1 MREILFPALQEIQGP
16 PVIQKNG
23 IITDHGDEM
32 SLFVYKGRLMY
43 MDAGRLRC
51 TDYFTG
57 EAHEP
62 IPDAMGT
69 YYLSLFCENDV
80 LYVFATKENC
90 VWRFVSEDL
99 DHWSA
104 GQVVCTF
111 PENFELFNTSV
122 CKDENGYMMAV
133 EAGGADDRFPDR
145 NDRPNPYIGRRFTE
159 FFAHSADLE
168 HWDLLPFENGYTMLR
183 YNACPALRWC
193 DGYYYMI
200 CLEELPLRRYAPYIY
215 RTKDFSTWE
224 IGFYNPLFVPSR
236 EDLYP
241 KPGAVLSEENLQ
253 MNFRHINTNNS
264 DVDLCEY
271 EGKTYIV
278 YCSGNQGATW
288 GGQNCEAVYDGPLEA
303 FLKANFT

>member
-1 MREILFPALQEIQGP
+1 MREIIFPSVTEIKGP
-16 PVIQKNG
+16 PVIRKNG

-32 SLFVYKGRLMY
+32 SLFLYKRQLMY
-43 MDAGRLRC
+43 MDAGHLRC

-57 EAHEP
+57 KAHEP
-62 IPDAMGT
+62 IPDAKGT
-69 YYLSLFCENDV
+69 YYLSVFCENDTV
-80 LYVFATKENC
+80 YAFASRENC
-90 VWRFVSEDL
+90 IFRFVTRDL
-99 DHWSA
+99 DHWTE
-104 GQVVCTF
+104 GQVVCRF

-122 CKDENGYMMAV
+122 CKDAEGYMMAV

-159 FFAHSADLE
+159 FFARSQDLE
-168 HWDLLPFENGYTMLR
+168 TWTVLPFEKSYTMLR
-183 YNACPALRWC
+183 YNACPALRYC

-215 RTKDFSTWE
+215 RTKDFEIWE
-224 IGFYNPLFVPSR
+224 IGFYNPLFVPGR
-236 EDLYP
+236 EDLMP
-241 KPGAVLSEENLQ
+241 KPGAVLSPEYLAD
-253 MNFRHINTNNS
+253 NFRHLNTNNS

-271 EGKTYIV
+271 NGKTYIV

-288 GGQNCEAVYDGPLEA
+288 GGQNCEAVYDGSLED